1 MNLMGEG
8 RFCNIQQVIKLRHLF
23 GWIDCEGIQT
33 ILGQIHNSRVGI
45 LCFKNVRGFTLLY
58 SDMIGSRLLIL
69 LKHRE
74 SSLIDC

>member
-33 ILGQIHNSRVGI
+33 ILGI

-58 SDMIGSRLLIL
+58 SDMIGSRLLIF

>member
-33 ILGQIHNSRVGI
+33 ILGI